1 MPFANCV
8 QVLFLKRCII
18 KIYQM
23 KISKNKVVS
32 LTYELKLNN
41 ENGELVQKVEKEKP
55 FVYLFGIGGLL
66 PVFEKSLEGLVIGD
80 TFSFRLTADEGY
92 GHRNEEAVVA
102 LEKSIFE
109 VDGKIDEE
117 MIQMG
122 RIIPMQNEQG
132 QPLNGLVVGITD
144 DKITMDFNHPLA
156 GQNLHFTGEI
166 LAVRNAT
173 EEELSHGHAH
183 GPHDGHHH

>member
-1 MPFANCV
+1 MPHAISEFI
-8 QVLFLKRCII
+8 LLKKCNT

-23 KISKNKVVS
+23 KISQNKVVS
-32 LTYELKLNN
+32 LTYELKLND

-66 PVFEKSLEGLVIGD
+66 PVFEKSLEGLGVGD
-80 TFSFRLTADEGY
+80 SFSFGLTAEDGY
-92 GHRNEEAVVA
+92 GQRNEEAIVA
-102 LEKSIFE
+102 LDKKIFE
-109 VDGKIDEE
+109 IEGKIDEE
-117 MIQMG
+117 MIQVG
-122 RIIPMQNEQG
+122 RVIPMQNEQG
-132 QPLNGLVVGITD
+132 QPLNGLVLSITD

-166 LAVRNAT
+166 LEVREAT

-183 GPHDGHHH
+183 GPDDGHHH